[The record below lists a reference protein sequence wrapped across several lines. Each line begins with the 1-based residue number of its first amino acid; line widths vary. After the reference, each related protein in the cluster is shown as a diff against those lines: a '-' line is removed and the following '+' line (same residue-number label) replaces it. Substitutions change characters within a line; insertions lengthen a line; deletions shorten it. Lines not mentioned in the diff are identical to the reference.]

1 MSLLLKENDYIRET
15 VNLNQYLE
23 NGYDGSSVHAVIF
36 DTKAMP
42 REFLKDIASAPF
54 CKEKIISH
62 GTNVCSVLAQML
74 PKLKITMLPNSDEA
88 REYFKQI
95 ADTVDIVN
103 ISMSAGQDLAE
114 HNWGFL
120 EQYKFLPI
128 FASSGN
134 DGEDRICF
142 PSAFSWVISVGAYT
156 NGNVTTYSNRGDV
169 DCVGF
174 TNVSVLNSEMKSFKF
189 SGTSCSSPQIA
200 STFGAYVDFVKK
212 NLNRKVT
219 RQEAFDFIHNNTID
233 LYQAGRDDKSGYGIF
248 RLKNLNELKK
258 ELIKPIE
265 SKPIPPEIIIPKPNP
280 IPNPIPQPNPEPK
293 PIEEKPINGDDN
305 TMPKYK
311 VVVNAGHGL
320 KNNGTIDVGAVGITG
335 YKEYIETKEIADL
348 VSAKL
353 KYNGVDTLVTQD
365 GDLWDVTNKANEY
378 KADYFVSI
386 HANSFSNPTAH
397 GVESFSL
404 ATTGNGRQLAESIHK
419 ELIPATGLYDRG
431 LKTAN
436 YHVLKETDM
445 SAVLIEVGFLSNP
458 KEEALMKDPVWDE
471 KVSNAIAKG
480 ICNFLNISYKQPSI
494 SIPSNPAPTPEI
506 MYRVIIDG
514 KQVMALSNQES
525 AIAKVKE
532 LIDSSPT
539 AKLGIVQRNTDS
551 RDLFSYSKSIQQ
563 PTKHLVMGKAEITI
577 QQAEE
582 YLHKINPYA
591 PCYAQIYKEEAEIEG
606 VRWDIAFAQS
616 LKEAN
621 FFRFGGDAKEEW
633 HNFAG
638 IGVTGV
644 KYIPSQTTEKQFVD
658 GVVEIKD
665 ENNKDVGV
673 KFNSPRLGIRCQIQH
688 LKAYSSS
695 YELVN
700 ECVDP
705 RFKYIKRNIAPY
717 IEDYGSGVWASDT
730 NNYGGCIWKFV
741 EEMKNTTVSNI
752 KKSGKIIFYIYP
764 ADSRASAYLSDYLD
778 GVKYVDIKDMNYD
791 MWNMYEE
798 IIQVGGEKVNS
809 NVTLLLSGADRYN
822 TLISVLKYMG
832 KIK

>member
-1 MSLLLKENDYIRET
+1 MAILKENEHILKQT
-15 VNLNQYLE
+15 NLDVWHKKYS
-23 NGYDGSSVHAVIF
+23 GKGIHIVIF
-36 DTKAMP
+36 DTKASP
-42 REFLKDIASAPF
+42 RDYLKGIATAPF
-54 CKEKIISH
+54 CPTKIISH
-62 GTNVCSVLAQML
+62 GSNVASVINQFA
-74 PKLKITMLPNSDEA
+74 PNCRITMLQNSDEC

-95 ADTVDIVN
+95 ADTVDFVN
-103 ISMSAGQDLAE
+103 ISMSAMKTLAM

-120 EQYKFLPI
+120 EQYDIGI

-134 DGEDRICF
+134 EGKDTVSY
-142 PSAFSWVISVGAYT
+142 PSAFDWIFSSGAFA
-156 NGNVTTYSNRGDV
+156 NGKVVPYSNRGDV
-169 DCVGF
+169 TCVGF
-174 TNVSVLNSEMKSFKF
+174 TNVYVLNSDNVSMKFN
-189 SGTSCSSPQIA
+189 GTSCSSPQNV
-200 STFGAYVDFVKK
+200 STMAVYAEFFKENYNRKMSRKEVYDFV
-212 NLNRKVT
+212 R
-219 RQEAFDFIHNNTID
+219 NNALD
-233 LYQAGRDDKSGYGIF
+233 LYEKGYDTTSGFG
-248 RLKNLNELKK
+248 LLVLPK
-258 ELIKPIE
+258 EIPVLEKPNPPIEIKPIPE
-265 SKPIPPEIIIPKPNP
+265 KPKEDIKEPEIIIEEP
-280 IPNPIPQPNPEPK
+280 IIGGN
-293 PIEEKPINGDDN
+293 DN
-305 TMPKYK
+305 MPKYK
-311 VVVNAGHGL
+311 IVINAGHGK
-320 KNNGTIDVGAVGITG
+320 KNIGTIDVGAVGVTG
-335 YKEYIETKEIADL
+335 YKEYIETKELADL
-348 VSAKL
+348 VSVKL
-353 KYNGVDTLVTQD
+353 KFNGIEILVIQD
-365 GDLWDVTNKANEY
+365 GDLWDVTNQSNSW

-386 HANSFSNPTAH
+386 HANSFSSQSAN
-397 GVESFSL
+397 GVETFSL
-404 ATTGNGRQLAESIHK
+404 ATVGKGRQLAESIHK

-644 KYIPSQTTEKQFVD
+644 KYIPSQTTEKQFID
-658 GVVEIKD
+658 GIVEIKD

-695 YELVN
+695 DELVN
-700 ECVDP
+700 ECIDP
-705 RFKYIKRNIAPY
+705 RFKYVKRNIAPY
-717 IEDYGSGVWASDT
+717 IEDYGSGVWANDT

-752 KKSGKIIFYIYP
+752 KKSGKIIFYIYDDD
-764 ADSRASAYLSDYLD
+764 AHACFYLSKYL
-778 GVKYVDIKDMNYD
+778 GGIKYVNVKEITTDIFSN
-791 MWNMYEE
+791 YEE
-798 IIQVGGEKVNS
+798 VVQIGGQKYNNS
-809 NVTLLLSGADRYN
+809 VTLHLTGLDLYN
-822 TLISVLKYMG
+822 TLISVLKHMG
-832 KIK
+832 KIR